1 MRAGGEA
8 EQVRGR
14 GRVRVRAR
22 VRVGVRVGVRVRVRA
37 RVRHTRMRAEGD
49 AEQVLSSGGM
59 VVGGDG
65 DELGYHAGALVG

>member
-22 VRVGVRVGVRVRVRA
+22 VRVGV